1 MVEMMAPRIVTVEEA
16 GTRLRELIGL
26 AEQGEEVVI
35 AYEDQPKVKLVPVRP
50 VPQKRVFGQHRGR
63 SGYARTL
70 MLRCRRASGSV
81 GRHEAAARYSYLPVV
96 GWQPGT
102 ALSRRLGSM

>member
-1 MVEMMAPRIVTVEEA
+1 MVEIMAPRIVTVEEA

-50 VPQKRVFGQHRGR
+50 VPQKRVFGQHRGKIWIR
-63 SGYARTL
+63 PNFDDPLPESFWLSGT
-70 MLRCRRASGSV
+70 
-81 GRHEAAARYSYLPVV
+81 P
-96 GWQPGT
+96 
-102 ALSRRLGSM
+102 